1 MSERYQFLRP
11 LAFMTIDGPSLG
23 LYRLVWPVAVT
34 VIALLAYVLLPERV
48 DLVGDK
54 SAADYMAGFFATLP
68 GFFIAALAAVAT
80 FNGGDLDKELPGVT
94 VAMVVNGDED
104 NLPISLRVFLC
115 YLFAYLT
122 VISFVGF
129 FICVGA
135 ALIAPS
141 VATWAADF
149 NDVKLLEHTALVVSL
164 SFVALLTF
172 ITASVLFCTI
182 QGLYFLAERVHQTIL

>member
-11 LAFMTIDGPSLG
+11 IAFMTINGPGLG
-23 LYRLVWPVAVT
+23 LYRLAGPLAATVMALVA
-34 VIALLAYVLLPERV
+34 YMLLPERI

-68 GFFIAALAAVAT
+68 GFFIAALAATAT

-94 VAMVVNGDED
+94 LAMVVNGDED
-104 NLPISLRVFLC
+104 NVPISLRVFLC

-149 NDVKLLEHTALVVSL
+149 SEVKLLEHTALVVSL
-164 SFVALLTF
+164 LFLALLAF
-172 ITASVLFCTI
+172 ITASVVFCTI